1 MSLVGTWRE
10 THQVHINTNNYKYRV
25 KLKRIFGADTIWIAL
40 SHATDWVQSS
50 PIPCGEDYLEVSK
63 VVAGVAMTS

>member
-1 MSLVGTWRE
+1 MELFTKKTKKGGF
-10 THQVHINTNNYKYRV
+10 NTACDLFSK
-25 KLKRIFGADTIWIAL
+25 KRIFVADTIWIAL
-40 SHATDWVQSS
+40 SYATDWVQSS